1 MYLLTICGQS
11 LGVLSKGKKRNKPIS
26 YLRYMNAKKEV
37 MLFLKGVQNHQIRL
51 KQFCSSQKYLHFQN
65 ERE

>member
-26 YLRYMNAKKEV
+26 YLRYMNAKKGGDALLERCA
-37 MLFLKGVQNHQIRL
+37 K
-51 KQFCSSQKYLHFQN
+51 SSN
-65 ERE
+65 